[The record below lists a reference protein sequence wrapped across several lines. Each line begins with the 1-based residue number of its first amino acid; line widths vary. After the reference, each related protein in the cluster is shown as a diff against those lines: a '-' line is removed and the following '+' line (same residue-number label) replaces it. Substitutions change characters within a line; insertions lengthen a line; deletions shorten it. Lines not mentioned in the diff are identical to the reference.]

1 MPMNKSARS
10 IPSDVVI
17 AEQTIAPVG
26 VIPPYAA
33 KTPGVLV
40 TDLIERAF

>member
-1 MPMNKSARS
+1 
-10 IPSDVVI
+10 VI
-17 AEQTIAPVG
+17 AEPQTIAPVG